1 MIQRMRW
8 IFNVTYLAYDAV
20 WRWSAAFAPACRLMR
35 QQTGR
40 TVREARALG
49 QHRTRRARSTLARIG
64 RLPARL
70 PVAEADACAAE
81 TCRPPAAIWN
91 RSGRRSASPT
101 LPSSASSSLLPPP
114 PRTPAAHLPSFI
126 LDPSTAIIRRW
137 CGENRCC
144 PRARWWCSDTRYRPW
159 RNSNSYW
166 RWHGAERMDVKLGR
180 TTSCRREVA

>member
-1 MIQRMRW
+1 
-8 IFNVTYLAYDAV
+8 
-20 WRWSAAFAPACRLMR
+20 MR

-101 LPSSASSSLLPPP
+101 LPLLLLLFPAPSSAAHTRRSSSIFHSRSVDRDHPTLMRRKQMLP
-114 PRTPAAHLPSFI
+114 
-126 LDPSTAIIRRW
+126 
-137 CGENRCC
+137 
-144 PRARWWCSDTRYRPW
+144 AR
-159 RNSNSYW
+159 
-166 RWHGAERMDVKLGR
+166 EMVMLGHSISAV
-180 TTSCRREVA
+180 TQLE